1 MGSEK
6 AVASGVTRQPGR
18 SRTRRLFFF
27 EAFRPR
33 FSLSSMEVLSR
44 EGGYAVDAAGGEFNR
59 LLKESADGNERA
71 AERLLPLVYQELRA
85 LAESHLKNE
94 RPDHTLQATALVHE
108 AYLRLVD
115 PERVQLY
122 NREHFFALAARA
134 MRRILIDHARRHRTP
149 KHGGDRGKVSLNEVP
164 TLAGEPEVDFVA
176 LDEALDRLGE
186 ANPRCAQVTEM
197 RYFAG
202 MTVAEVAAVLDVSEA
217 TVERDWRVARAWL
230 YRELTEGNGPK
241 KGSEGCP
248 SN

>member
-1 MGSEK
+1 MDATGSEI
-6 AVASGVTRQPGR
+6 Q
-18 SRTRRLFFF
+18 
-27 EAFRPR
+27 
-33 FSLSSMEVLSR
+33 
-44 EGGYAVDAAGGEFNR
+44 R
-59 LLKESADGNERA
+59 LLMESADGDERA

-115 PERVQLY
+115 PKRVQLH

-149 KHGGDRGKVSLNEVP
+149 KHGGDHGKVSLDNVP
-164 TLAGEPEVDFVA
+164 TLAGEPDVDFVA
-176 LDEALDRLGE
+176 LDEALDRLAE
-186 ANPRCAQVTEM
+186 ANPRCVQVTEM

-202 MTVAEVAAVLDVSEA
+202 MSVSEVAAVLDVSES

-230 YRELTEGNGPK
+230 YRELTVVNEPKEG
-241 KGSEGCP
+241 SDACP
-248 SN
+248 SS